1 MSDSCPICFDPILDD
16 MQEATPRGCEH
27 AFHWQCL
34 LRHMETSPRRGCPVC
49 RNGQVFDNDS
59 EYSDGAEAFW
69 VVDEELPASIPF
81 HEVFKDMRRRGRT
94 NKVIRGMCD
103 TLTKHRSN
111 RKMICKDLGKKR
123 KELHTLEQK
132 MGVKIDAMCDRK
144 WRQFDTTN
152 SALILEVEEK
162 QKEKNKTTSRIVSS
176 VRRLR
181 EKHQALTEGAG
192 ASSTSA
198 PSTSAPTRES

>member
-1 MSDSCPICFDPILDD
+1 MSDSCPICFEPILDD
-16 MQEATPRGCEH
+16 MQEAKPRGCEH

-49 RNGQVFDNDS
+49 RNGQVSDNGS
-59 EYSDGAEAFW
+59 EYSDDAEAVW
-69 VVDEELPASIPF
+69 VVDEEPPTPF

-94 NKVIRGMCD
+94 NKVVRGMCD

-111 RKMICKDLGKKR
+111 RKTICKYLGKKR
-123 KELHTLEQK
+123 KELNMLERQ
-132 MGVKIDAMCDRK
+132 MGIKIDAICDRK
-144 WRQFDTTN
+144 WKQFDATN
-152 SALILEVEEK
+152 QALILEVEEK

-176 VRRLR
+176 IRRLR
-181 EKHQALTEGAG
+181 EKHQAFQRRE
-192 ASSTSA
+192 ASSSSSA